1 MGSSESMAA
10 GSQSKIFSEE
20 LERRLACVNVYIL
33 CGDILCGDILCGDIL
48 CTSTLLVTHIPQA
61 ADSSENRGIASGV

>member
-1 MGSSESMAA
+1 MAA

-20 LERRLACVNVYIL
+20 LERRLVCVNVYIL
-33 CGDILCGDILCGDIL
+33 CADILYA
-48 CTSTLLVTHIPQA
+48 STLLVTHIPQA